1 MATMKANVLHGV
13 GDLRYEDVAMPVP
26 GPGEVLVK
34 VRAAGICGSDIP
46 RVFVNGTYHF
56 PTIPGHEFAGEIVDA
71 YDDENKKLIGT
82 RAAVFP
88 LIPCMECASCK
99 QGKYEMCKHYNYLG
113 SRCDG
118 AFAQYVTAPVW
129 NLVPIPDALPF
140 EQAAM
145 CEPICVA
152 LHAVR
157 QTNIQLGDQ
166 VVIYG
171 PGTIGGLIAQWCR
184 AWGATKVML
193 VGNSASNF
201 DTVKKLGFDLLFNSD
216 EGDPVAWVMEQT
228 DGNGADVAIE
238 AVGCAATF
246 CSCLLSARP
255 GGTVLAVGNP
265 HGDYLLPRDT
275 YWQILRK
282 QLTIHGTWN
291 SGFDG
296 SDKNDWRIAIAAMA
310 AGQINADALI
320 THRFALSDL
329 SKGLEL
335 MRDNQEP
342 FSKVMICID

>member
-1 MATMKANVLHGV
+1 MSTMKANVLHAV
-13 GDLRYEDVAMPVP
+13 GDLRFEEVAMPVLK
-26 GPGEVLVK
+26 PGEVLVK
-34 VRAAGICGSDIP
+34 VRACGICGSDVP
-46 RVFVNGTYHF
+46 RVFQNGTYHF
-56 PTIPGHEFAGEIVDA
+56 PTIPGHEFAGEVVDA
-71 YDDENKKLIGT
+71 YDEANKKLIGT
-82 RAAVFP
+82 RAAIFP
-88 LIPCMECASCK
+88 LIPCMECNSCK
-99 QGKYEMCKHYNYLG
+99 QGKYEMCTHYNYLG

-118 AFAQYVTAPVW
+118 GFAQYVAAPVW
-129 NLVPIPDALPF
+129 NLAPIPDNVPF

-145 CEPICVA
+145 CEPISVA
-152 LHAVR
+152 LHALR
-157 QTNIQLGDQ
+157 QTNIQLGDK

-193 VGNSASNF
+193 VGNNSSNF
-201 DTVKKLGFDLLFNSD
+201 DTVKKVGFDLICNSD
-216 EGDPVAWVMEQT
+216 ETDPVAWVKEQT

-291 SGFDG
+291 SGFNA
-296 SDKNDWRIAIAAMA
+296 SDKNDWLTAIDAMA
-310 AGQINADALI
+310 NGLIDADTLI
-320 THRFALSDL
+320 THRFPLENTL
-329 SKGLEL
+329 TGLEL
-335 MRDNQEP
+335 MRDNKEP
-342 FSKVMICID
+342 FCKVMICID

>member
-1 MATMKANVLHGV
+1 
-13 GDLRYEDVAMPVP
+13 
-26 GPGEVLVK
+26 
-34 VRAAGICGSDIP
+34 
-46 RVFVNGTYHF
+46 
-56 PTIPGHEFAGEIVDA
+56 
-71 YDDENKKLIGT
+71 
-82 RAAVFP
+82 
-88 LIPCMECASCK
+88 
-99 QGKYEMCKHYNYLG
+99 MCTHYNYLG

-118 AFAQYVTAPVW
+118 AFAQYVAAPAW
-129 NLVPIPDALPF
+129 NLAPIPDNVPF

-145 CEPICVA
+145 GEPISVA

-157 QTNIQLGDQ
+157 QTNIKLGDK

-193 VGNSASNF
+193 VGNNSSNF
-201 DTVKKLGFDLLFNSD
+201 DTVKKVGFDLICNSD
-216 EGDPVAWVMEQT
+216 EVDPVEWVKEQT

-291 SGFDG
+291 SGFNA
-296 SDKNDWRIAIAAMA
+296 SDKNDWLTAIDAMA
-310 AGQINADALI
+310 NGLIDADSLI
-320 THRFALSDL
+320 THRFPLEETL
-329 SKGLEL
+329 TGLEL
-335 MRDNQEP
+335 MRDNKEP
-342 FSKVMICID
+342 FCKVMICID